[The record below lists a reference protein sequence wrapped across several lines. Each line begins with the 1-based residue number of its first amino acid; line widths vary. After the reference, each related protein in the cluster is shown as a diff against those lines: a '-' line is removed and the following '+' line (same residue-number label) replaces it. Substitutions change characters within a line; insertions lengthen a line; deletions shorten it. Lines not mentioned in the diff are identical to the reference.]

1 MPQQAASIDEVIRR
15 LTEIVEESAT
25 RPLRL
30 GYFAALYRKV
40 TITIKQR
47 IDAGDFF
54 EDNARM
60 ERLDVIFAN
69 RYLQAYDQIQ
79 AGAPTRCWGFAFQET
94 RQWWPIALQH
104 LLLGMN
110 AHINLDLGIA
120 AVQTVG
126 AGDLA
131 PLQGDFIRIN
141 DLLAGLVGDVKA
153 ELAGV
158 WPPLRWLNHGL
169 GSVETSIINFSMT
182 KARDAAWC
190 FAEELAPLN
199 ESDRHKAIE
208 RRDAET
214 AALALLIRYPGVYMG
229 LVAKVVRLGERGSVA
244 GLVRV
249 LE

>member
-15 LTEIVEESAT
+15 LTEIVEESAAK
-25 RPLRL
+25 PSRL
-30 GYFAALYRKV
+30 GYFTALYRKV

-47 IDAGDFF
+47 IEAGDFF

-79 AGAPTRCWGFAFQET
+79 AGVPTRCWGFAFQET

-120 AVQTVG
+120 AVETVG

-131 PLQGDFIRIN
+131 PLQGDFFRIN
-141 DLLAGLVGDVKA
+141 ALLAGLVGDVKA

-158 WPPLRWLNHGL
+158 WRPLRYLNRGL
-169 GSVETSIINFSMT
+169 GSVESSIINFSMT

-199 ESDRHKAIE
+199 ESDRHQAIA
-208 RRDAET
+208 RRDAEI
-214 AALALLIRYPGVYMG
+214 AALALLIRYPGVYLG
-229 LVAKVVRLGERGSVA
+229 LVAKVVRLGERGSVTN
-244 GLVRV
+244 LVRV